1 MLRAAVICL
10 CGTQIENLS
19 FQEWGRIWH
28 RPCYGKVTRTQ
39 LQRPTFAEIRLRIL
53 LLFDCEL
60 NCKVVGWFRFNPDSL
75 VIASPDFWLSVDST
89 RFTRSE
95 GITRHWT
102 FVVSPCYTSGIT
114 SSNWLGFQ
122 HNLQL
127 IEEKSMFILQ
137 RSQVIW
143 SQDNITINTFWSNYR
158 KCEQHFHSTRNAER
172 FAGVLYRVTKTGWPR
187 KTITT
192 PPPTRLRAWAS
203 CPSGVLHSITITY
216 QTIGTRINNLCKHM
230 STITHN
236 LKLAM
241 DWFSLLT

>member
-1 MLRAAVICL
+1 
-10 CGTQIENLS
+10 
-19 FQEWGRIWH
+19 
-28 RPCYGKVTRTQ
+28 
-39 LQRPTFAEIRLRIL
+39 
-53 LLFDCEL
+53 
-60 NCKVVGWFRFNPDSL
+60 
-75 VIASPDFWLSVDST
+75 
-89 RFTRSE
+89 
-95 GITRHWT
+95 
-102 FVVSPCYTSGIT
+102 
-114 SSNWLGFQ
+114 
-122 HNLQL
+122 
-127 IEEKSMFILQ
+127 MFILQ

-241 DWFSLLT
+241 NWFSFHLIITIRNAYYYHKELLSLLRILLGVCFVILAIWFLRH

>member
-1 MLRAAVICL
+1 MAYSLQKVQDRQLPDLEKYSNVFL
-10 CGTQIENLS
+10 CYYWRLLS
-19 FQEWGRIWH
+19 
-28 RPCYGKVTRTQ
+28 K
-39 LQRPTFAEIRLRIL
+39 
-53 LLFDCEL
+53 
-60 NCKVVGWFRFNPDSL
+60 
-75 VIASPDFWLSVDST
+75 
-89 RFTRSE
+89 
-95 GITRHWT
+95 
-102 FVVSPCYTSGIT
+102 CYTSGIT
-114 SSNWLGFQ
+114 SSDWLCFQ

-216 QTIGTRINNLCKHM
+216 QTIGTRINNLCKYM

>member
-1 MLRAAVICL
+1 M
-10 CGTQIENLS
+10 
-19 FQEWGRIWH
+19 
-28 RPCYGKVTRTQ
+28 
-39 LQRPTFAEIRLRIL
+39 TFA
-53 LLFDCEL
+53 
-60 NCKVVGWFRFNPDSL
+60 
-75 VIASPDFWLSVDST
+75 DST

-114 SSNWLGFQ
+114 SSNWLCFQ

-158 KCEQHFHSTRNAER
+158 KCEQHFHLTRNAER
-172 FAGVLYRVTKTGWPR
+172 FAWVLYRVTKTGWPR

-192 PPPTRLRAWAS
+192 TIALLLCFGTPRYRAPTDFRPLRHIFVHFCGLPTAFMLHWQHYQVKGKCRQRSKWDS
-203 CPSGVLHSITITY
+203 CFGNSQV
-216 QTIGTRINNLCKHM
+216 
-230 STITHN
+230 
-236 LKLAM
+236 
-241 DWFSLLT
+241 SLMV